1 MGAVAAVQD
10 AQLISQVVM
19 FHLLL
24 RFFVRTPFPA
34 IRGRASLDRWDGPF
48 GDTGSEF
55 ELLEVVVV
63 VAACALVLIL
73 RRFDARD
80 DADGGV
86 AERAPGVLLE
96 RLLEA

>member
-10 AQLISQVVM
+10 AQLISHVVL

-55 ELLEVVVV
+55 ELLEVVM
-63 VAACALVLIL
+63 VAVACTLVLIP
-73 RRFDARD
+73 RRLHARD

-96 RLLEA
+96 RLIKA